1 MFCAF
6 LWLWNFWIKKFKIA
20 LITSFMLLLTIVI
33 DTHFTFFKDL
43 SKVFACMTN
52 NNLKYTSLILQKIQ
66 GKYKSTDY
74 RQAMNNLYIWFTIFS
89 FSDSFSWHQDLWH
102 RFNQSQCFMIIF
114 RNFKTQSVFYN
125 HIWYHLSCITNEY
138 KTVRDTF

>member
-1 MFCAF
+1 
-6 LWLWNFWIKKFKIA
+6 
-20 LITSFMLLLTIVI
+20 MLLLTIVI

-89 FSDSFSWHQDLWH
+89 FSDSFSWHQD
-102 RFNQSQCFMIIF
+102 F
-114 RNFKTQSVFYN
+114 
-125 HIWYHLSCITNEY
+125 
-138 KTVRDTF
+138 

>member
-1 MFCAF
+1 
-6 LWLWNFWIKKFKIA
+6 
-20 LITSFMLLLTIVI
+20 MLLLTIVI
-33 DTHFTFFKDL
+33 DTHFTFLKDL

-89 FSDSFSWHQDLWH
+89 FSDSFSWHQD
-102 RFNQSQCFMIIF
+102 F
-114 RNFKTQSVFYN
+114 
-125 HIWYHLSCITNEY
+125 
-138 KTVRDTF
+138 